1 MAEKIV
7 GLISCLLCAVPFLII
22 GIFEKN
28 SKEPI
33 TFWSGDKT
41 LKSKVKD
48 VTAYNLEMGMLYQ
61 KCCRTPAQ
69 YVLPFAEPSTG
80 QPMYVY

>member
-41 LKSKVKD
+41 LKSKAKD
-48 VTAYNLEMGMLYQ
+48 VRLTIWKWG
-61 KCCRTPAQ
+61 CCIKSARSHLCFPESA
-69 YVLPFAEPSTG
+69 A
-80 QPMYVY
+80 

>member
-41 LKSKVKD
+41 LMSRLTIWKWGCCIKS
-48 VTAYNLEMGMLYQ
+48 ARLHLCFPGS
-61 KCCRTPAQ
+61 A
-69 YVLPFAEPSTG
+69 A
-80 QPMYVY
+80 

>member
-7 GLISCLLCAVPFLII
+7 VLVACLLCAVPFLII

-41 LKSKVKD
+41 LKFRNLLPDFVRLWDCDACFGLHGRGLSDVSK
-48 VTAYNLEMGMLYQ
+48 L
-61 KCCRTPAQ
+61 
-69 YVLPFAEPSTG
+69 
-80 QPMYVY
+80 

>member
-41 LKSKVKD
+41 LVS
-48 VTAYNLEMGMLYQ
+48 
-61 KCCRTPAQ
+61 
-69 YVLPFAEPSTG
+69 
-80 QPMYVY
+80 VYLTFLFQAFDE